1 MSQKI
6 TKEELALIN
15 SYAQTELSEDELFT
29 FSVVL
34 CDDSV
39 DRDLERFSKDALYK
53 LAELFTGRTGIFD
66 HDPRGENQT
75 ARIYSCEVACDEQSG
90 SARLLAKA
98 YMIRTEGNAD
108 LIAEIKGGIK
118 KEVSVSCSVGR
129 KLCSICG
136 ADVFK
141 EPCMHVKGHEYNGQ
155 TCVHILDEPTDAYE
169 WSFVAVPAQKGAGVT
184 KTYSDSEKVDKLLA
198 DEEARLREEI
208 LRMSYFCK
216 PFVSAEAVSAMTA
229 AMNSD
234 QLRSLRIRLRKT
246 MLEDEERYRSEE
258 QSHLPSD
265 GSTEND
271 SFKC

>member
-6 TKEELALIN
+6 TEEELALIN
-15 SYAQTELSEDELFT
+15 SYAQTELSEKELFT

-39 DRDLERFSKDALYK
+39 DRDLERFSLDALHK
-53 LAELFTGRTGIFD
+53 LAELFKGRTGIFD
-66 HDPRGENQT
+66 HDPKGGNQT
-75 ARIYSCEVACDEQSG
+75 ARIYSCEVVHDADSG
-90 SARLLAKA
+90 VNRLLAKA
-98 YMIRTEGNAD
+98 YMVRTEGNAD

-118 KEVSVSCSVGR
+118 KEVSVSCSVAK
-129 KLCSICG
+129 KLCSVCG
-136 ADVFK
+136 ADIYK
-141 EPCMHVKGHEYNGQ
+141 EPCMHIKGRDYDGR

-184 KTYSDSEKVDKLLA
+184 KTFTDGERVDKLLA

-216 PFVSAEAVSAMTA
+216 PFVSAEAVSAMTS

-234 QLRSLRIRLRKT
+234 QLKSLKLRLRKA
-246 MLEDEERYRSEE
+246 MLEDEERYFSEE
-258 QSHLPSD
+258 QNYLPTD
-265 GSTEND
+265 GKEENL
-271 SFKC
+271 SYKC